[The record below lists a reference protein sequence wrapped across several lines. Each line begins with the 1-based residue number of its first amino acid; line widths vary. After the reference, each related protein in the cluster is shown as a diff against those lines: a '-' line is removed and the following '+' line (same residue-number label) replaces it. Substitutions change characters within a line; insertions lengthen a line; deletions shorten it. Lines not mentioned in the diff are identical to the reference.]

1 MVRNHVK
8 RIRRRYGSHGSVEG
22 IVGCMFSG
30 KTDELIRR
38 LRLAQIAGETVLAF
52 KPRIDN
58 RYTVRW
64 IASHTGGRFKAHPVS
79 SVAQILS
86 IVTIEKPTV
95 VGIDEIQFLGEG
107 ASVLV
112 QELASRSIRV
122 IFAGL
127 NLDFRSEPFGPMT
140 SLMPQADQ
148 LEMMTAICSVCGGDA
163 TRSQRLI
170 NGHPARYNDPVV
182 KVGAA
187 ELYEA
192 RCRRHHKVPGKSQR
206 DYRKAPKGLPKSPDA
221 GLDSS
226 RRE

>member
-1 MVRNHVK
+1 MVKTRV
-8 RIRRRYGSHGSVEG
+8 RRLRRSRGSAEG

-30 KTDELIRR
+30 KSDELIRR
-38 LRLAQIAGETVLAF
+38 LRLAQIAGERVLAF

-64 IASHTGGRFKAHPVS
+64 VASHAGGRFKAHPVKK
-79 SVAQILS
+79 VAQILQ
-86 IVTIEKPTV
+86 IVDRENPTV
-95 VGIDEIQFLGEG
+95 VGIDEIQFLGEE

-112 QELASRSIRV
+112 QELASRGLRV

-127 NLDFRSEPFGPMT
+127 NLDFRGEPFGPMT
-140 SLMPQADQ
+140 HLMPQADQ

-170 NGHPARYNDPVV
+170 DGHPARYNDPVV
-182 KVGAA
+182 KVGAE

-192 RCRRHHKVPGKSQR
+192 RCRKHHKVPGK
-206 DYRKAPKGLPKSPDA
+206 P
-221 GLDSS
+221 
-226 RRE
+226 RRRIK